1 MAVLNHAQDR
11 IAFAAE
17 GVWLSAS
24 EAFEIA
30 RDHAAR
36 LLALVALVAA
46 VAMAAVA
53 FGGGESAS
61 VTAASAPAKSSLDA
75 RPVEESRF
83 SLSLPAGWE
92 AAQAPDGSAFAATSA
107 DGLAETTLWVDRDPS
122 LDFAGFVDQSRATLD
137 EIGTNVSVAE
147 RVGSSSLASQ
157 VVRLEAEV
165 PLSGGMA
172 APYYVTLR
180 ASGPYRYYLAT
191 SIQPGA
197 SPELVADAEL
207 LSSTFQPEVR

>member
-1 MAVLNHAQDR
+1 MAALYHAQDR

-24 EAFEIA
+24 EAFDIA
-30 RDHAAR
+30 RDHATK
-36 LLALVALVAA
+36 LLALVAFVAVAA
-46 VAMAAVA
+46 AAAIA
-53 FGGGESAS
+53 FGGGDSAP
-61 VTAASAPAKSSLDA
+61 VTASSTPAGPSLEA
-75 RPVEESRF
+75 QIVEDDRF

-92 AAQAPDGSAFAATSA
+92 AAEAPDGSAFAATSA
-107 DGLAETTLWVDRDPS
+107 DGLAETTLWVDRDRS

-137 EIGTNVSVAE
+137 EIGTNVAVTD
-147 RVGSSSLASQ
+147 RVEGSSLGSQ
-157 VVRLEAEV
+157 IVRLEAEV

-180 ASGPYRYYLAT
+180 ATGPYRYYLAT

-197 SPELVADAEL
+197 SPDLVTDAEL
-207 LSSTFQPEVR
+207 LSSTFKPEVE